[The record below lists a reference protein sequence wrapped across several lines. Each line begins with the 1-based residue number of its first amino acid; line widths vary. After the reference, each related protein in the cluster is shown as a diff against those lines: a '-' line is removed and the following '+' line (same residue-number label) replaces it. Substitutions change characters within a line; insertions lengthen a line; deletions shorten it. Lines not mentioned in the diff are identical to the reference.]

1 MYVSP
6 INEIVRL
13 QQNLKAAGQ
22 QKRGRHPVFN
32 ANMFYPR
39 KLENE
44 LNDLLRAELERIFLE
59 NMAVALNGSGL
70 RDDVAEMNA
79 APVVLSSGFLEKSKN
94 FAERVNANAGD
105 TYQKQVELI
114 IGRPYYPPT
123 AQREILEAW
132 HDEFQALCISAG
144 QDGKKKI
151 AMTVA
156 VAKEKGWNKKQTE
169 EAIRALLPA
178 ETKHRA
184 ELIARTETGKLNSRC
199 VRETYAQTGVKYY
212 KWLTTI
218 DGRERE
224 THAAMN
230 GQICDVSDPDV
241 IYEENPNNPLRPIKK
256 NKTGEMVH
264 LHPGQ
269 DFQCR
274 CTMVMWE
281 PEIDGKY
288 EVTEDHER
296 EEAERL
302 EMEEKTR
309 QEEAER
315 KAREREAEEEKKRQ
329 EAEEKYRKEMEE
341 KAKAEAE
348 RKIAEAKAKAEAKVA
363 KAEAKAKAANGVNEK
378 ILKTFEKETKAEY
391 KEYKAAEKAFMPV
404 AKTYYGKRA
413 GKYPATFLANEA
425 IKDFPESSK
434 MYKAAQDFNLARY
447 KWEMAVM
454 KADTVYR
461 ANGHIS
467 YTIAEYLKGT
477 EKEYREAAAKIWE
490 NGDPRLKALY
500 LKIKNAEVLTPKAK
514 QGRFTPVDFSITLG
528 KECRLMNQRGL
539 SATLWHEL
547 GHNVHRTIGTPL
559 YARLTELEAAAKKD
573 LGDFFKRVKEIE
585 IEAREICRKNGLYG
599 NNYAELKAG
608 EIIRKE
614 GLLDDLFEAGNNMG
628 APKAVY
634 SIFTDIVEGFSNG
647 DVMMYSKG
655 FFGHGYGYWQ
665 KDATKKVEEFW
676 AEMFE
681 AYMRPEI
688 KEALKKRLPNMMKIF
703 EDELN
708 KVSKI

>member
-59 NMAVALNGSGL
+59 NMAVALNGLGL

-302 EMEEKTR
+302 EMEEKAR

-329 EAEEKYRKEMEE
+329 EAAEKARAEMEK
-341 KAKAEAE
+341 KAQQRAEAKYKRELKKAQEAE
-348 RKIAEAKAKAEAKVA
+348 RKAKEAEEAAKGTKSQAESALRLLQ
-363 KAEAKAKAANGVNEK
+363 AANARHAKRTAEQTEALRNRFNERFERTAAMK
-378 ILKTFEKETKAEY
+378 EIIEYAKKSNAEFLAVKKLEKTLTTEEIIDKLAGGDMTRGSCSSLALCYAANKAGLNVIDFRGGESCRTFSLNLNIRKFIKVGGFIDEQMNGFKACETSLARLENGREYYFAAGAHAAIVRKKKEGGFEYLELQSRY
-391 KEYKAAEKAFMPV
+391 KERNKF
-404 AKTYYGKRA
+404 
-413 GKYPATFLANEA
+413 
-425 IKDFPESSK
+425 
-434 MYKAAQDFNLARY
+434 
-447 KWEMAVM
+447 
-454 KADTVYR
+454 
-461 ANGHIS
+461 
-467 YTIAEYLKGT
+467 
-477 EKEYREAAAKIWE
+477 
-490 NGDPRLKALY
+490 
-500 LKIKNAEVLTPKAK
+500 
-514 QGRFTPVDFSITLG
+514 
-528 KECRLMNQRGL
+528 
-539 SATLWHEL
+539 HEL
-547 GHNVHRTIGTPL
+547 TNYVLKERFGVKRSQSSYGIKLPQHAFLIDIEKLKDSVVFKEMLGYINTPL
-559 YARLTELEAAAKKD
+559 DKQKK
-573 LGDFFKRVKEIE
+573 GV
-585 IEAREICRKNGLYG
+585 
-599 NNYAELKAG
+599 
-608 EIIRKE
+608 
-614 GLLDDLFEAGNNMG
+614 AGN
-628 APKAVY
+628 
-634 SIFTDIVEGFSNG
+634 
-647 DVMMYSKG
+647 
-655 FFGHGYGYWQ
+655 
-665 KDATKKVEEFW
+665 
-676 AEMFE
+676 
-681 AYMRPEI
+681 I
-688 KEALKKRLPNMMKIF
+688 K
-703 EDELN
+703 
-708 KVSKI
+708 

>member
-13 QQNLKAAGQ
+13 QHNLKAAGQ

-32 ANMFYPR
+32 ANMLYPR

-59 NMAVALNGSGL
+59 NMAVALNGLGL

-105 TYQKQVELI
+105 TYQKQVEMI

-169 EAIRALLPA
+169 EVIRALLPV

-230 GQICDVSDPDV
+230 GKICDVSDPDV
-241 IYEENPNNPLRPIKK
+241 IYEENPDNPLRPIKK

-302 EMEEKTR
+302 EMEEKAR

-315 KAREREAEEEKKRQ
+315 KAKEREAEEEKKRQ
-329 EAEEKYRKEMEE
+329 EAEEKARAEMEK
-341 KAKAEAE
+341 KAQQRAEAKYKRELKKAEEAAKKAQE
-348 RKIAEAKAKAEAKVA
+348 AEAKANGATRKAEILQKANERHAKRTEEE
-363 KAEAKAKAANGVNEK
+363 KNKIKAKWEIFHPFSIMPIKFDNMGDFEKFFNRIDDNRNVLGLGRFMRGGSFVYAGNASGCNG
-378 ILKTFEKETKAEY
+378 KTNCQGKVYLSKEKETLTLSALNKI
-391 KEYKAAEKAFMPV
+391 
-404 AKTYYGKRA
+404 R
-413 GKYPATFLANEA
+413 
-425 IKDFPESSK
+425 
-434 MYKAAQDFNLARY
+434 
-447 KWEMAVM
+447 
-454 KADTVYR
+454 
-461 ANGHIS
+461 NG
-467 YTIAEYLKGT
+467 E
-477 EKEYREAAAKIWE
+477 
-490 NGDPRLKALY
+490 
-500 LKIKNAEVLTPKAK
+500 
-514 QGRFTPVDFSITLG
+514 SITQ
-528 KECRLMNQRGL
+528 KEDYALC
-539 SATLWHEL
+539 TLWHEIS
-547 GHNVHRTIGTPL
+547 HNRHEFMNYGIVGEIVRGDTTK
-559 YARLTELEAAAKKD
+559 YMEMTNEYVARNTMLEFYKVFGIKKLPFEDIKKNRPDTGYNDWVRRLDKAVTFFGIDENKFLEACK
-573 LGDFFKRVKEIE
+573 
-585 IEAREICRKNGLYG
+585 
-599 NNYAELKAG
+599 AELFDGVYNKQ
-608 EIIRKE
+608 KE
-614 GLLDDLFEAGNNMG
+614 GLVRTFMALYPEMNSKQAGKIVKVCISRSYYGADLQNFEETTLKPILEEIESKRK
-628 APKAVY
+628 PK
-634 SIFTDIVEGFSNG
+634 
-647 DVMMYSKG
+647 
-655 FFGHGYGYWQ
+655 
-665 KDATKKVEEFW
+665 KK
-676 AEMFE
+676 
-681 AYMRPEI
+681 
-688 KEALKKRLPNMMKIF
+688 K
-703 EDELN
+703 
-708 KVSKI
+708 S

>member
-59 NMAVALNGSGL
+59 NMAFALNGLGL

-199 VRETYAQTGVKYY
+199 VRETYAQTGIKYY

-224 THAAMN
+224 NHAAMN

-241 IYEENPNNPLRPIKK
+241 IYEENPENPLRPIQKK
-256 NKTGEMVH
+256 KTGEMVH

-315 KAREREAEEEKKRQ
+315 QAREREAEEEKKRQ
-329 EAEEKYRKEMEE
+329 EAEEKARAEMEK
-341 KAKAEAE
+341 KAQQ
-348 RKIAEAKAKAEAKVA
+348 RAEAKYKRELKKAEEAAKKA
-363 KAEAKAKAANGVNEK
+363 QEAEA
-378 ILKTFEKETKAEY
+378 
-391 KEYKAAEKAFMPV
+391 
-404 AKTYYGKRA
+404 
-413 GKYPATFLANEA
+413 
-425 IKDFPESSK
+425 
-434 MYKAAQDFNLARY
+434 
-447 KWEMAVM
+447 
-454 KADTVYR
+454 R
-461 ANGHIS
+461 ANGATRKAEILQKANERHAKRTEAQAQAIRERWAARHGEFSFITENNDFKKIKDLPAAIDYMKKTYNIDVEEGFKNCDPLKVIDALKGVDSVVRVFPEIAGDFEKIRKVTGKDYVMAAGFGVYRDGRETQFFMNLNYTYIKKKDAEEIGAASTHRNANAYSAAAHEVGHIVNYWIARKIRGRTGS
-467 YTIAEYLKGT
+467 YYEVLAHDWVKQTAEAMAGRQLSYQEIMAEYRAKISLYADHYSDYCETVAEAFGDVFRNRENAQEFSKALFKRIM
-477 EKEYREAAAKIWE
+477 KEYEAA
-490 NGDPRLKALY
+490 
-500 LKIKNAEVLTPKAK
+500 
-514 QGRFTPVDFSITLG
+514 
-528 KECRLMNQRGL
+528 
-539 SATLWHEL
+539 
-547 GHNVHRTIGTPL
+547 
-559 YARLTELEAAAKKD
+559 
-573 LGDFFKRVKEIE
+573 VK
-585 IEAREICRKNGLYG
+585 L
-599 NNYAELKAG
+599 
-608 EIIRKE
+608 
-614 GLLDDLFEAGNNMG
+614 
-628 APKAVY
+628 
-634 SIFTDIVEGFSNG
+634 
-647 DVMMYSKG
+647 
-655 FFGHGYGYWQ
+655 
-665 KDATKKVEEFW
+665 
-676 AEMFE
+676 
-681 AYMRPEI
+681 
-688 KEALKKRLPNMMKIF
+688 
-703 EDELN
+703 
-708 KVSKI
+708 